1 MHDRMGHVPVR
12 IRIHHWEISVSND
25 IVKRLRFR
33 ALGDYSVMLCEE
45 AADEIER
52 LRNALRA
59 IADNKNDEPY
69 AADFAR
75 DELVR
80 NADEFRE
87 TLTELQQRVETL
99 TAERDEARK
108 IVCELN
114 QLIHIGISSQASSST
129 RIREWD
135 CFKEDSRGK

>member
-1 MHDRMGHVPVR
+1 M
-12 IRIHHWEISVSND
+12 SND

>member
-1 MHDRMGHVPVR
+1 M
-12 IRIHHWEISVSND
+12 SVD
-25 IVKRLRFR
+25 IVDRLRISWTSMTDMGNAER
-33 ALGDYSVMLCEE
+33 LQ
-45 AADEIER
+45 AADEIQR
-52 LRNALRA
+52 LRNALQA
-59 IADNKNDEPY
+59 IADNKHDEPY

-87 TLTELQQRVETL
+87 TITELRQRVETL

-114 QLIHIGISSQASSST
+114 QLIHIGISSHASSST

-135 CFKEDSRGK
+135 CFKEEE

>member
-1 MHDRMGHVPVR
+1 M
-12 IRIHHWEISVSND
+12 SND

-33 ALGDYSVMLCEE
+33 ALGDCSVMLCEE

-87 TLTELQQRVETL
+87 TITELRQRVETL
-99 TAERDEARK
+99 TAERDEARRA
-108 IVCELN
+108 VCRLHEGWGKWTAKDLAEVR
-114 QLIHIGISSQASSST
+114 G
-129 RIREWD
+129 WD
-135 CFKEDSRGK
+135 CFKGEK

>member
-1 MHDRMGHVPVR
+1 MHV
-12 IRIHHWEISVSND
+12 D
-25 IVKRLRFR
+25 IVERLRFWSETR
-33 ALGDYSVMLCEE
+33 NNQPTSWNIDCAQ

-87 TLTELQQRVETL
+87 TITELRQRVETL

-135 CFKEDSRGK
+135 CFKEEE

>member
-1 MHDRMGHVPVR
+1 M
-12 IRIHHWEISVSND
+12 SVD
-25 IVKRLRFR
+25 IVERLNRHR
-33 ALGDYSVMLCEE
+33 CVTGIRTVIDD
-45 AADEIER
+45 AADEIQR
-52 LRNALRA
+52 LRNALQA

-75 DELVR
+75 DELAR

-87 TLTELQQRVETL
+87 TLTELQQRMETL

-114 QLIHIGISSQASSST
+114 QLIHIGISSHASSST

-135 CFKEDSRGK
+135 CFKEEE

>member
-1 MHDRMGHVPVR
+1 M
-12 IRIHHWEISVSND
+12 SND

-45 AADEIER
+45 AADEIKR
-52 LRNALRA
+52 LREQLRLA
-59 IADNKNDEPY
+59 NIDNCNTTAELDQV
-69 AADFAR
+69 R

-87 TLTELQQRVETL
+87 TLTELQERVETL

-114 QLIHIGISSQASSST
+114 QLIHIGISSQASSSA

-135 CFKEDSRGK
+135 CFKEEE